1 MAKKDLMISVA
12 GIRGIVGDSIIPEE
26 YLKYVMAFSNS
37 LKNKKIILGGDSRK
51 SREMMRHIAFS
62 GLIAT
67 GIEVIDIGIAP
78 TPTVGLLVKELNAGG
93 GIAITA
99 SHNPREWNAYKFFS
113 DKGIFLNKEE
123 FNALMQIYLAGEF
136 KLARI
141 DEIGKVVKNEDAF
154 RIHLNKIFN
163 YVNVDIIRQKKVK
176 VVVDCCNGAGSE
188 IIPQLLEDLN
198 CESIIINNDITKE
211 FPHIPEPLPEN
222 IGELC
227 EKVKETGADIGFAID
242 PDADRVAIVDETGK
256 AIGEE
261 RSVTLATNYV
271 LSKKKGPVVVNLS
284 TTRAVDDVAKRNGV
298 NVFRTPIGEAYVA
311 KKMLDIGSVI
321 GGEGNGGIMI
331 PGIHPCRD
339 AIAGIALILEMLV
352 KSKKKISE
360 VNKTIPD
367 YAIIKKKYEI
377 DREKYETIINAVR
390 FKFQKASMTDID
402 GLKISF
408 EKSWIHLRLSGTEP
422 ILRLFVEAPTKDVA
436 NDLIREVEHLV
447 LKFK

>member
-1 MAKKDLMISVA
+1 MAKKDLMISMA

-37 LKNKKIILGGDSRK
+37 LKNKKIIVGGDSRK

-123 FNALMQIYLAGEF
+123 FNALMQIYQAGEF

-163 YVNVDIIRQKKVK
+163 YVDVDIIRQKKVK

-188 IIPQLLEDLN
+188 IIPRLLEDLN
-198 CESIIINNDITKE
+198 CETIIINNDITKE

-339 AIAGIALILEMLV
+339 ATAGIALILEMLV

>member
-1 MAKKDLMISVA
+1 
-12 GIRGIVGDSIIPEE
+12 
-26 YLKYVMAFSNS
+26 
-37 LKNKKIILGGDSRK
+37 
-51 SREMMRHIAFS
+51 
-62 GLIAT
+62 
-67 GIEVIDIGIAP
+67 
-78 TPTVGLLVKELNAGG
+78 
-93 GIAITA
+93 
-99 SHNPREWNAYKFFS
+99 
-113 DKGIFLNKEE
+113 
-123 FNALMQIYLAGEF
+123 MQIYLAGEF

>member
-37 LKNKKIILGGDSRK
+37 LKNKKIIVGGDSRK

-123 FNALMQIYLAGEF
+123 FNALMQIYQAGEF

-163 YVNVDIIRQKKVK
+163 YVDVDIIRQKKVK

-188 IIPQLLEDLN
+188 IIPRLLEDLN
-198 CESIIINNDITKE
+198 CETIIINNDITKE

-339 AIAGIALILEMLV
+339 ATAGIALILEMLV
-352 KSKKKISE
+352 KSKKRISE

>member
-37 LKNKKIILGGDSRK
+37 LKNKKIIVGGDSRK

-123 FNALMQIYLAGEF
+123 FNALMQIYQAGEF

-163 YVNVDIIRQKKVK
+163 YVDVDIIRQKKVK

-188 IIPQLLEDLN
+188 IIPRLLEDLN
-198 CESIIINNDITKE
+198 CETIIINNDITKE